1 MGLTEP
7 ALFGGL
13 FLVSL
18 WLGYLN
24 FRILGGTQDIH
35 KLTISLD
42 DATAEIHILTKAM
55 VQNLHEVVVNTSFEY
70 PNSPS

>member
-1 MGLTEP
+1 MGLTEL

-13 FLVSL
+13 VLVSV

-24 FRILGGTQDIH
+24 FRILQVTQKIH
-35 KLTISLD
+35 NLTISLD
-42 DATAEIHILTKAM
+42 NATADIHTLTGEM
-55 VQNLHEVVVNTSFEY
+55 VGSLHEVVANTSFEY

>member
-1 MGLTEP
+1 MGLAEP

-24 FRILGGTQDIH
+24 FRILGVTQDIH

-42 DATAEIHILTKAM
+42 EATAEIHILTKAM

>member
-24 FRILGGTQDIH
+24 FRILGVTQDIH

-42 DATAEIHILTKAM
+42 DATAEIHILTNAM

>member
-24 FRILGGTQDIH
+24 FRILGVTQDIH

-42 DATAEIHILTKAM
+42 DATAEIHILTKEM

>member
-1 MGLTEP
+1 MVLSEP

-13 FLVSL
+13 FLVSV

-24 FRILGGTQDIH
+24 FRILKVTQDIH

-42 DATAEIHILTKAM
+42 NATAEIHILTKDM
-55 VQNLHEVVVNTSFEY
+55 VANLREVVANTSFEY
-70 PNSPS
+70 PNNSS

>member
-1 MGLTEP
+1 MGLAEP

-24 FRILGGTQDIH
+24 FRILGVTQDIH

-42 DATAEIHILTKAM
+42 NATAEIHILTKAM

>member
-13 FLVSL
+13 FVVA
-18 WLGYLN
+18 WWVGYLN
-24 FRILGGTQDIH
+24 FRILGVTQDIH

>member
-24 FRILGGTQDIH
+24 FRILGVTQDIH

-42 DATAEIHILTKAM
+42 NATAEIHILTKAM

>member
-13 FLVSL
+13 VLVSV

-24 FRILGGTQDIH
+24 FRILQVTQNIH

-42 DATAEIHILTKAM
+42 NATAEIHTLTEEM
-55 VQNLHEVVVNTSFEY
+55 VGSLHEVVANTSFEY
-70 PNSPS
+70 PNSSS

>member
-1 MGLTEP
+1 MGLAEP

-24 FRILGGTQDIH
+24 FCILRVTQDIH

-42 DATAEIHILTKAM
+42 NATAEIHILTKAM

-70 PNSPS
+70 PNSSS

>member
-24 FRILGGTQDIH
+24 FRILGVTQDIH

-42 DATAEIHILTKAM
+42 EATAEIHILTKAM

>member
-1 MGLTEP
+1 MGLAEP

-13 FLVSL
+13 FFVSI

-24 FRILGGTQDIH
+24 FRILQITQAIH

-42 DATAEIHILTKAM
+42 HATAEIHILTKDM
-55 VQNLHEVVVNTSFEY
+55 VSNLREVVANTSFEY
-70 PNSPS
+70 PNSSS

>member
-1 MGLTEP
+1 MLTEP

-24 FRILGGTQDIH
+24 FRILGVTQDIH

-42 DATAEIHILTKAM
+42 NATAEIHILTKAM

>member
-1 MGLTEP
+1 MGLAEP

-24 FRILGGTQDIH
+24 FRILGVTQDIH

>member
-24 FRILGGTQDIH
+24 FRILGVTQDIH

>member
-24 FRILGGTQDIH
+24 FRILGVTQDIH

-42 DATAEIHILTKAM
+42 EATAEIHILTKAM
-55 VQNLHEVVVNTSFEY
+55 VQNLPEVEVNTSFEY

>member
-24 FRILGGTQDIH
+24 FRILGVTQDIH

-42 DATAEIHILTKAM
+42 EATAEIHILTKAM

-70 PNSPS
+70 PNSSS

>member
-1 MGLTEP
+1 MGLAES

-13 FLVSL
+13 FVMSL

-24 FRILGGTQDIH
+24 YRILKVTQAIH

-42 DATAEIHILTKAM
+42 DATADIHSLTNDM
-55 VQNLHEVVVNTSFEY
+55 VCHLREVVANTSFEY
-70 PNSPS
+70 PNSSS